1 VTPGALR
8 LFLRRGAAISP
19 CSGGSRGGIC
29 ISSNKTIYDL
39 PLRVTYYAR
48 VSTEKDEQAH
58 SLKAQI
64 SYYED
69 FIRNVRGWTFI
80 SGYIDEGLS
89 GTSVKKRGSFLRMVE
104 DAKFHKFDFIITK
117 EISRFSRNT
126 LDSIQYTQKLLRNG
140 VGVYFQS
147 DNINTLMPDAELR
160 LTIMSSIAQDE
171 VRKISERV
179 RFGFRRSIEKGVVLG
194 NSRMWGYEKKD
205 GKLIISEDEAKIV
218 REIFDLYAN
227 ERLGVRLIC
236 GELARRGYL
245 NSNSNPFTFTTV
257 RNIIANPKY
266 KGYYCGGKTTKLD
279 YRMNDRKHHDEE
291 EWVMYKDEENVPPIV
306 SEELWEKANRIL
318 SARSAKQSSDDRSS
332 YNNKYTYSGKIWCME
347 HNSPYYRTLYR
358 YKSGD
363 KEVWQCKHF
372 TEKGSAGCT
381 SPILYT
387 AELDQ
392 ILRDCYNAIIQDKT
406 AIINKLVKIYSSISG
421 GSDLREYVAKTKVE
435 IDRITAMKDKLLE
448 LSIEGRLSNEEF
460 EKRNNSFNMDIERL
474 EAQLANYKEQE
485 EKNRAV
491 SANVEALRAM
501 IAGELDFKDGFP
513 PQIAEALLEKV
524 EVYKTDKKNEINL
537 KVYFK
542 VLPET
547 QEYRINRWRGKASD
561 CYRQYT

>member
-1 VTPGALR
+1 MDLYSIKTSL
-8 LFLRRGAAISP
+8 S
-19 CSGGSRGGIC
+19 SG
-29 ISSNKTIYDL
+29 KTIYDL

-48 VSTEKDEQAH
+48 VSTDKDEQTH
-58 SLKAQI
+58 SLQAQI
-64 SYYED
+64 RYYED
-69 FIRNVRGWTFI
+69 FIRGVKGWTFV

-89 GTSVKKRGSFLRMVE
+89 GTSVKKREAFLKMAE
-104 DAKFHKFDFIITK
+104 DAKLHKFDFIITK

-126 LDSIQYTQKLLRNG
+126 LDSIQYTQELLRSG

-205 GKLIISEDEAKIV
+205 GKLIINEDEAKIV

-236 GELARRGYL
+236 DELTRRGYA
-245 NSNSNPFTFTTV
+245 NSNGNPFTFTTV

>member
-1 VTPGALR
+1 MDLYSIKTSL
-8 LFLRRGAAISP
+8 S
-19 CSGGSRGGIC
+19 SG
-29 ISSNKTIYDL
+29 KTIYDL

-48 VSTEKDEQAH
+48 VSTDKDEQTH
-58 SLKAQI
+58 SLQAQI
-64 SYYED
+64 RYYED
-69 FIRNVRGWTFI
+69 FIRGVKGWTFV

-89 GTSVKKRGSFLRMVE
+89 GTSVKKREAFLKMAE
-104 DAKFHKFDFIITK
+104 DAKLHKFDFIITK

-126 LDSIQYTQKLLRNG
+126 LDSIQYTQEFLRSG

-205 GKLIISEDEAKIV
+205 GKLIINEDEAKIV

-236 GELARRGYL
+236 DELTRRGYA
-245 NSNSNPFTFTTV
+245 NSNGNPFTFTTV

-332 YNNKYTYSGKIWCME
+332 YNNKYAYSGKIWCME

-421 GSDLREYVAKTKVE
+421 GSDLREDVAKTKVE

-491 SANVEALRAM
+491 SANVEALREM

>member
-1 VTPGALR
+1 MDLYSIKTSL
-8 LFLRRGAAISP
+8 S
-19 CSGGSRGGIC
+19 SG
-29 ISSNKTIYDL
+29 KTIYDL

-48 VSTEKDEQAH
+48 VSTDKDEQTH
-58 SLKAQI
+58 SLQAQI
-64 SYYED
+64 RYYED
-69 FIRNVRGWTFI
+69 FIRGVKGWTFV

-89 GTSVKKRGSFLRMVE
+89 GTSVKKREAFLKMAE
-104 DAKFHKFDFIITK
+104 DAKLHKFDFIITK

-126 LDSIQYTQKLLRNG
+126 LDSIQYTQELLRSG

-205 GKLIISEDEAKIV
+205 GKLIINEDEAKIV

-236 GELARRGYL
+236 DELTRRGYA
-245 NSNSNPFTFTTV
+245 NSNGNPFTFTTV

-491 SANVEALRAM
+491 SANVEALREM

>member
-1 VTPGALR
+1 MDLYSIKTAL
-8 LFLRRGAAISP
+8 S
-19 CSGGSRGGIC
+19 SG
-29 ISSNKTIYDL
+29 KTIYDI

-48 VSTEKDEQAH
+48 VSTDKDEQTH
-58 SLKAQI
+58 SLQAQI
-64 SYYED
+64 RYYED
-69 FIRNVRGWTFI
+69 FIRGVKGWTFV

-89 GTSVKKRGSFLRMVE
+89 GTSVKKREAFLKMAE
-104 DAKFHKFDFIITK
+104 DAKLHKFDFIITK

-126 LDSIQYTQKLLRNG
+126 LDSIQYTQEFLRSG

-205 GKLIISEDEAKIV
+205 GKLIINEDEAKIV

-236 GELARRGYL
+236 DELTRRGYA
-245 NSNSNPFTFTTV
+245 NSNGNPFTFTTV

-332 YNNKYTYSGKIWCME
+332 YNNKYTYSGKIWCMG

-421 GSDLREYVAKTKVE
+421 GSDLREDVAKTKVE

-491 SANVEALRAM
+491 SANVEALREM

-547 QEYRINRWRGKASD
+547 QEYRINRRRGKASD